1 MIENVVEDRKREQM
15 RKRERIK
22 NMRIED
28 IGDTGKF
35 LEDDHFES
43 LKERLLAIKE
53 KQKENSQSVS
63 LLSEKVRKCLRPPSP
78 RSSRRTGTD
87 RRSKKS

>member
-1 MIENVVEDRKREQM
+1 MYYIALNRKERRVPKLKDMIENVVEDRKKEQI

-35 LEDDHFES
+35 LEDDQFES
-43 LKERLLAIKE
+43 LKERILKIRE
-53 KQKENSQSVS
+53 K
-63 LLSEKVRKCLRPPSP
+63 
-78 RSSRRTGTD
+78 
-87 RRSKKS
+87 